1 MDSNN
6 NVGSFGYSHILYCC
20 VLPIFVRL
28 LEQAVCE
35 EDMEIIVPQ
44 REAARRQ
51 KPQRIQLESSGR
63 YAGTAQMVA
72 EKSA

>member
-1 MDSNN
+1 MA
-6 NVGSFGYSHILYCC
+6 
-20 VLPIFVRL
+20 
-28 LEQAVCE
+28 AVCE
-35 EDMEIIVPQ
+35 EDMEITMPQ

-51 KPQRIQLESSGR
+51 KLQRIQLESSGR

>member
-1 MDSNN
+1 MA
-6 NVGSFGYSHILYCC
+6 
-20 VLPIFVRL
+20 
-28 LEQAVCE
+28 AVCE

-44 REAARRQ
+44 REAVQRQ
-51 KPQRIQLESSGR
+51 NLQRIQVESSGR

>member
-1 MDSNN
+1 MA
-6 NVGSFGYSHILYCC
+6 
-20 VLPIFVRL
+20 
-28 LEQAVCE
+28 AVCE
-35 EDMEIIVPQ
+35 EDMEIIMPQ

-63 YAGTAQMVA
+63 YTRTAQMVA